1 MMGWKRVSLPLVV
14 LLGLSCAGNPPP
26 SDPAQDVTFFPETIT
41 ITGLEATDTGEA
53 TDVVVKGNFPFNYSS
68 FEPDPSRLVIEVPGA
83 EASALD
89 EVITIES
96 DEVEEILVTTEEF
109 PGGSRIARLE
119 FTGLSSVRHD
129 LFLEGNH
136 LRIRFFGSD
145 TTVADTDAWDSTGWE
160 IVSDEA
166 AGGTE
171 ADSDRFEETG
181 DIELDGPSADEEL
194 PWLMEL
200 EEDLEPAPE
209 SGGNDLEP
217 VEPTVEAESE
227 PEPLPPVEPA
237 ASLLNIRQDD
247 ADGTTTVHLVAD
259 GSLEFRD
266 FQLDNPDRAVVDLVG
281 ITNRV
286 PFQSLQVDSEFL
298 KQVRVAQF
306 QSQPEK
312 ITRVVFDL
320 DTPREYAI
328 DSSADGVQV
337 RFAPPGGFPP
347 PEPQVAQ
354 AGGEFEPDME
364 DEEGTV
370 AIPPLLAEVGPGF
383 AEGIGPEFT
392 EAVAGDE
399 IEPAGTGE
407 VDAGI
412 EPDIPWVEP
421 EESGFDPAGETDA
434 TMETFPVMGGEP
446 TPVEA
451 TEPSAPGPAE
461 PATTATLDSEV
472 QSLLEGKATM
482 ILKAAEDPYTAREI
496 SGTEKLYTG
505 PRISLDFKDADIKDV
520 FRLFHEILGY
530 NIVLDPGV
538 GGKLTIVLDDV
549 PADQALDIILKNN
562 GLDKVFENNVIR
574 VATTQKLAQEAA
586 SRRQLL
592 EAKELEQEPLTFAR
606 KLSYAKAD
614 DVVRLLREAG
624 GGTSAGGI
632 LSRKGNVRF
641 DERTNT
647 LIITDIPKN
656 MEGIN
661 RLVDLLDEETPQV
674 MIEARIVETDR
685 DFERDFGISWGWQVD
700 LDPAI
705 GTETNARFPHRINV
719 DYDVNLPAPA
729 ASTTLGLSFGNIR
742 DSWDL
747 NFALEAFE
755 LNGDAKI
762 LSSPRIAT
770 QNNETAVIE
779 QGVQIPVVN
788 TTATEINV
796 EFISASL
803 RLEVTPQITKDNT
816 IIMEVMVDNSS
827 PDFVNRVG
835 DVPPI
840 ITERAETLILVE
852 NGGTAVIGGIFKL
865 DEAFTEVGVPGLKRI
880 PLLGWLFK
888 NRSVVRG
895 NTELLIFLTPRILE
909 RS

>member
-1 MMGWKRVSLPLVV
+1 MMGWKRVSLPLLVV
-14 LLGLSCAGNPPP
+14 LGLSCAGNPPP
-26 SDPAQDVTFFPETIT
+26 SDPAQDVAFFPETIT

-83 EASALD
+83 EADALEDVIAISTD
-89 EVITIES
+89 EVN
-96 DEVEEILVTTEEF
+96 EVLVSTEEY

-119 FTGLSSVRHD
+119 FTGLTSVRHD

-145 TTVADTDAWDSTGWE
+145 TEVAETETWDSTGWE
-160 IVSDEA
+160 LQPEDGDWIASDESDPFDETQDSEFMDMD
-166 AGGTE
+166 GLE
-171 ADSDRFEETG
+171 SDSD
-181 DIELDGPSADEEL
+181 DDL
-194 PWLMEL
+194 PWLTEL
-200 EEDLEPAPE
+200 EDQEGAEPESDGMDLEPA
-209 SGGNDLEP
+209 
-217 VEPTVEAESE
+217 E
-227 PEPLPPVEPA
+227 PEDEFEPMPEPMPAAEPA
-237 ASLLNIRQDD
+237 AALLNIQSDGPQDV
-247 ADGTTTVHLVAD
+247 TTVHLVAD
-259 GSLEFRD
+259 GRLEYRD
-266 FQLDNPDRAVVDLVG
+266 FQLENPDRAVVDLVG

-286 PFQSLQVDSEFL
+286 PFRALTVETESL

-306 QSQPEK
+306 QTNPEK
-312 ITRVVFDL
+312 ITRVVFDMN
-320 DTPREYAI
+320 TPREYVIEDTPEGVQIRFA
-328 DSSADGVQV
+328 SADG
-337 RFAPPGGFPP
+337 FPP
-347 PEPQVAQ
+347 VEEPVLIADNGNDPEVDA
-354 AGGEFEPDME
+354 
-364 DEEGTV
+364 V
-370 AIPPLLAEVGPGF
+370 AIPPLLAEVGPDADIDMNLNDPSDSIDPAEEIHVPLNPVDEDLPPGF
-383 AEGIGPEFT
+383 EMDGVEQVDDP
-392 EAVAGDE
+392 
-399 IEPAGTGE
+399 
-407 VDAGI
+407 DAGM
-412 EPDIPWVEP
+412 
-421 EESGFDPAGETDA
+421 EE
-434 TMETFPVMGGEP
+434 FPVMEEEIDNTDAMGNTDTQ
-446 TPVEA
+446 TPDVTTDLAAEVE
-451 TEPSAPGPAE
+451 EM
-461 PATTATLDSEV
+461 
-472 QSLLEGKATM
+472 LLGDDATM
-482 ILKAAEDPYTAREI
+482 ILKAATDPYTAREI
-496 SGTEKLYTG
+496 SGTAALYTG

-538 GGKLTIVLDDV
+538 GGKLTIVLDEV

-586 SRRQLL
+586 ARRQLM

-624 GGTSAGGI
+624 GGSSSGGI
-632 LSRKGNVRF
+632 LSRKGNARF

-705 GTETNARFPHRINV
+705 G
-719 DYDVNLPAPA
+719 
-729 ASTTLGLSFGNIR
+729 LSFGNIR

-747 NFALEAFE
+747 NFTLEAFE
-755 LNGDAKI
+755 LNGDVKI

-779 QGVQIPVVN
+779 QGTQIPVVN

-803 RLEVTPQITKDNT
+803 RLEVTPQITKDDT

-865 DEAFTEVGVPGLKRI
+865 DEAFSEVGVPGLKNI

-888 NRSVVRG
+888 NRSVTRG

-909 RS
+909 RG